1 MKKTLLLSLVVLALF
16 GSCLADDREKDIE
29 RIQQAGQVLDE
40 VMGAP
45 DHGIPQQVMDSAE
58 CVAVVPSM
66 LKAGFGFGA
75 ALGKGVVTCRNPN
88 GWSAPAFFR
97 IEGGS
102 FGFQIG
108 GQAVDLVMLVMNQ
121 HGMQALLSSHFK
133 LGADASAAAGPVGR
147 LAEGMTDI
155 SMRAEILTYSRA
167 RGLFAG
173 VSLNGAVVKQHKDD
187 TRAFYGRMIPF
198 KLLLTGA
205 VIAPEEAHPFLEA
218 VAKYNKVN
226 TPASATTTAGASTS
240 TPSASNSSPTTSSA
254 AATTAAPATTG
265 SSAPDQNSTMPAQP
279 ASQAQPASNAMG
291 DSSSQTQDKPD
302 PTTPKLR

>member
-1 MKKTLLLSLVVLALF
+1 MKKCLLISALVLF
-16 GSCLADDREKDIE
+16 SVTYCLADDREKDIE
-29 RIQQAGQVLDE
+29 RLQSAGQVLDE
-40 VMGAP
+40 IMSAP
-45 DHGIPQQVMDSAE
+45 DHGIPQQVIDSAE
-58 CVAVVPSM
+58 CVAIVPSM
-66 LKAGFGFGA
+66 IKGGFLFGA
-75 ALGKGVVTCRNPN
+75 EVGKGVVTCRNAN

-102 FGFQIG
+102 FGFQVG

-121 HGMQALLSSHFK
+121 RGMQALLASHVK

-198 KLLLTGA
+198 KLILTGGVA
-205 VIAPEEAHPFLEA
+205 APAESQPFLSA
-218 VAKYNKVN
+218 VAKYNRGKAESGQVATATQVN
-226 TPASATTTAGASTS
+226 PAPATATSTGATASGSAPVQNESAPAPPASAEAASAQ
-240 TPSASNSSPTTSSA
+240 P
-254 AATTAAPATTG
+254 AAPATT
-265 SSAPDQNSTMPAQP
+265 AQP
-279 ASQAQPASNAMG
+279 ASGTTGVENKR
-291 DSSSQTQDKPD
+291 KPD
-302 PTTPKLR
+302 PTTPR

>member
-1 MKKTLLLSLVVLALF
+1 MKKLLLVSLMVLSFA
-16 GSCLADDREKDIE
+16 GVCLADDREKDIE
-29 RIQQAGQVLDE
+29 RLQTAGQVLDE
-40 VMGAP
+40 IMSAP
-45 DHGIPQQVMDSAE
+45 DSGVPQQVMDSAE

-66 LKAGFGFGA
+66 FKGGFVFGG
-75 ALGKGVVTCRNPN
+75 ALGKGVVTCRTPN

-121 HGMQALLSSHFK
+121 RGMQSLLASHVK

-155 SMRAEILTYSRA
+155 SMRSEILTYSRA

-198 KLLLTGA
+198 RTLLTGG
-205 VIAPEEAHPFLEA
+205 VESPSEAQPFLGA
-218 VAKYNKVN
+218 VAKYNKGKSDSNAPV
-226 TPASATTTAGASTS
+226 TATSVPASTS
-240 TPSASNSSPTTSSA
+240 TTSA
-254 AATTAAPATTG
+254 ATVTTTTG
-265 SSAPDQNSTMPAQP
+265 ATAAQP
-279 ASQAQPASNAMG
+279 AAQAQPATNATASSE
-291 DSSSQTQDKPD
+291 SSSQEKPD
-302 PTTPKLR
+302 PTAPKTR

>member
-1 MKKTLLLSLVVLALF
+1 MKNVLLISALVLSSVAYCF
-16 GSCLADDREKDIE
+16 ADDREKDIE
-29 RIQQAGQVLDE
+29 RLQSAGQVLDE
-40 VMGAP
+40 IMSAP
-45 DHGIPQQVMDSAE
+45 DRGIPQQVIDSAE
-58 CVAVVPSM
+58 CVAIVPSM
-66 LKAGFGFGA
+66 IKGGFLFGA
-75 ALGKGVVTCRNPN
+75 EVGKGVVTCRNAN

-102 FGFQIG
+102 FGFQVG

-121 HGMQALLSSHFK
+121 RGMQALLASHVK

-198 KLLLTGA
+198 KLILTGGVA
-205 VIAPEEAHPFLEA
+205 APAESQPFLSA
-218 VAKYNKVN
+218 VAKYNRGKAESGQVATATQVN
-226 TPASATTTAGASTS
+226 PAPATSTGATASA
-240 TPSASNSSPTTSSA
+240 SAPAQNESA
-254 AATTAAPATTG
+254 PAQPGSAEAAPAQPAAPATT
-265 SSAPDQNSTMPAQP
+265 AQP
-279 ASQAQPASNAMG
+279 ASGTTGVENKR
-291 DSSSQTQDKPD
+291 KPD
-302 PTTPKLR
+302 PTTPR